1 MVTYSYYSSGTR
13 NSMKKISLSLKESE
27 SWENVTDGVI
37 AERLQK
43 VIKSTDQ
50 NGEVTII
57 NFWLYSESTSGIE
70 NIQYDSNRK
79 LFTTNRI

>member
-13 NSMKKISLSLKESE
+13 NGMKKISLSLKESE

-50 NGEVTII
+50 NSEINII

-70 NIQYDSNRK
+70 NI
-79 LFTTNRI
+79 

>member
-70 NIQYDSNRK
+70 NIQYDSN
-79 LFTTNRI
+79 

>member
-1 MVTYSYYSSGTR
+1 MEILKNREYMVSYSYYSSGTR
-13 NSMKKISLSLKESE
+13 NNMKKISLSLKESE

-43 VIKSTDQ
+43 VLKSTDQ
-50 NGEVTII
+50 SGEITII

-70 NIQYDSNRK
+70 NI
-79 LFTTNRI
+79 

>member
-1 MVTYSYYSSGTR
+1 MEILKNREYMVVYSYYSSGTR
-13 NSMKKISLSLKESE
+13 NGMKKISLSLKESE

-50 NGEVTII
+50 NSEINII

-70 NIQYDSNRK
+70 NI
-79 LFTTNRI
+79 

>member
-1 MVTYSYYSSGTR
+1 MEILKNREYMVTYSYYSSGTR

-70 NIQYDSNRK
+70 NI
-79 LFTTNRI
+79 

>member
-1 MVTYSYYSSGTR
+1 MEILKNREYMVTYSYYSSGTR
-13 NSMKKISLSLKESE
+13 NNMKKISLSLKESE

-43 VIKSTDQ
+43 VLKSTDQ
-50 NGEVTII
+50 SSEITII

-70 NIQYDSNRK
+70 NI
-79 LFTTNRI
+79 

>member
-1 MVTYSYYSSGTR
+1 
-13 NSMKKISLSLKESE
+13 MKKISLSLKESE

-43 VIKSTDQ
+43 VLKSTDQ
-50 NGEVTII
+50 SSEITII

-70 NIQYDSNRK
+70 NI
-79 LFTTNRI
+79 

>member
-1 MVTYSYYSSGTR
+1 MVSYSYYSSGTR
-13 NSMKKISLSLKESE
+13 NSMKRVSLSLKESE

-50 NGEVTII
+50 NSEINII

-70 NIQYDSNRK
+70 NI
-79 LFTTNRI
+79 

>member
-70 NIQYDSNRK
+70 NI
-79 LFTTNRI
+79 

>member
-1 MVTYSYYSSGTR
+1 MVSYSYYSSGTR
-13 NSMKKISLSLKESE
+13 NNMKKISLSLKESE

-43 VIKSTDQ
+43 VLKSTDQ
-50 NGEVTII
+50 SSEITII

-70 NIQYDSNRK
+70 NIQYDSN
-79 LFTTNRI
+79 

>member
-13 NSMKKISLSLKESE
+13 NGMKRVSLSLKESE
-27 SWENVTDGVI
+27 SWENVTNGVI
-37 AERLQK
+37 AEQLQK
-43 VIKSTDQ
+43 VLKSTDQ
-50 NGEVTII
+50 NGEVAII

-79 LFTTNRI
+79 LFTANRI

>member
-13 NSMKKISLSLKESE
+13 NGMKKISLSLKESE

-50 NGEVTII
+50 NSEINII

-70 NIQYDSNRK
+70 NIQYDSN
-79 LFTTNRI
+79 

>member
-1 MVTYSYYSSGTR
+1 MVAYSYYSSGTR
-13 NSMKKISLSLKESE
+13 NGMKKVSLSLKESE
-27 SWENVTDGVI
+27 SWENVTEGVI

-50 NGEVTII
+50 NGEVAII

-70 NIQYDSNRK
+70 NIQYGSN
-79 LFTTNRI
+79 

>member
-1 MVTYSYYSSGTR
+1 MVSYSYNSSGTR
-13 NSMKKISLSLKESE
+13 NNMKKISLSLKESE

-43 VIKSTDQ
+43 VLKSTDQ
-50 NGEVTII
+50 SGEITII

-70 NIQYDSNRK
+70 NI
-79 LFTTNRI
+79 

>member
-1 MVTYSYYSSGTR
+1 MEILKNREYMVSYSYYSSGTR
-13 NSMKKISLSLKESE
+13 NNMKKISLSLKESE

-43 VIKSTDQ
+43 VLKSTDQ
-50 NGEVTII
+50 SSEITII

-70 NIQYDSNRK
+70 NI
-79 LFTTNRI
+79 

>member
-1 MVTYSYYSSGTR
+1 M
-13 NSMKKISLSLKESE
+13 NKISLSLKESE

-43 VIKSTDQ
+43 VLKSTDQ
-50 NGEVTII
+50 SSEITII

-70 NIQYDSNRK
+70 NI
-79 LFTTNRI
+79 

>member
-1 MVTYSYYSSGTR
+1 MI
-13 NSMKKISLSLKESE
+13 NKKISLSLKESE

-43 VIKSTDQ
+43 VLKSTDQ
-50 NGEVTII
+50 SSEITII

-70 NIQYDSNRK
+70 NI
-79 LFTTNRI
+79 

>member
-1 MVTYSYYSSGTR
+1 MVSYSYYSSGTR
-13 NSMKKISLSLKESE
+13 NNMKKISLSLKESE

-43 VIKSTDQ
+43 VLKSTDQ
-50 NGEVTII
+50 SGEITII

-70 NIQYDSNRK
+70 NIQYDSN
-79 LFTTNRI
+79 

>member
-13 NSMKKISLSLKESE
+13 NGMKKVSLSLKESE

-50 NGEVTII
+50 NSEVTII

-70 NIQYDSNRK
+70 NI
-79 LFTTNRI
+79 

>member
-1 MVTYSYYSSGTR
+1 MEILKNREYMVAYSYYSSGTR
-13 NSMKKISLSLKESE
+13 NNMKKISLSLKESE

-43 VIKSTDQ
+43 VLKSTDQ
-50 NGEVTII
+50 SSEITII

-70 NIQYDSNRK
+70 NI
-79 LFTTNRI
+79 

>member
-1 MVTYSYYSSGTR
+1 MVSYSYYSSGTR
-13 NSMKKISLSLKESE
+13 NNMKKISLSLKESE

-43 VIKSTDQ
+43 VLKSTDQ
-50 NGEVTII
+50 SSEITII

-70 NIQYDSNRK
+70 NI
-79 LFTTNRI
+79 